1 MHHLSPNPHSNRLSQ
16 EELSTQLLKAI
27 RVPMIFIHIFQ
38 SVISF
43 KEVFF
48 QIIVKNLTTNASVSF
63 LLT

>member
-16 EELSTQLLKAI
+16 EELSTQLLNAI

-38 SVISF
+38 LVISF
-43 KEVFF
+43 KDVFF